1 MTEADTNVED
11 DSYSFSILKDL
22 ISQEL
27 PNGTSYWVPLEISIE
42 SREFLDIRI
51 GETLTISVSLCAD
64 QTGKV
69 SVCIEHE
76 NRQDHE
82 PIGLPLLSK
91 EYSLIPKKKKGER
104 P

>member
-11 DSYSFSILKDL
+11 DSYSFSLQKDL
-22 ISQEL
+22 TSQEL

-51 GETLTISVSLCAD
+51 GKTLTITVSLCAD

-69 SVCIEHE
+69 SVSIGHE
-76 NRQDHE
+76 NRQDYE
-82 PIGLPLLSK
+82 PIGPPLLDK
-91 EYSLIPKKKKGER
+91 EYSLIPKDKK
-104 P
+104 